1 MRKQPKGFSL
11 IELLIVVAII
21 LVIASIAIPN
31 LLRSRIAANEASAVG
46 SLRAINTAQVTYALT
61 YPSNGFAY
69 ALSFLGGTGTYATY
83 VHALLV
89 DPVLACPNSLT
100 PSTPCPKDGYNFV
113 ISNVVWAPDGSVSGY
128 QTTATAITEDGT
140 GKRYFFSDTSG
151 VIRYN
156 TSAIATVNDEPLQ

>member
-46 SLRAINTAQVTYALT
+46 SLRAINTAQVTYAST

-83 VHALLV
+83 VHALLL
-89 DPVLACPNSLT
+89 DPVLACPT
-100 PSTPCPKDGYNFV
+100 PLLLV
-113 ISNVVWAPDGSVSGY
+113 LRAPR
-128 QTTATAITEDGT
+128 TATISLSPTLPGSPTGRLAVTKPRRRRSPRTRPASATSLAIL
-140 GKRYFFSDTSG
+140 R
-151 VIRYN
+151 
-156 TSAIATVNDEPLQ
+156 A